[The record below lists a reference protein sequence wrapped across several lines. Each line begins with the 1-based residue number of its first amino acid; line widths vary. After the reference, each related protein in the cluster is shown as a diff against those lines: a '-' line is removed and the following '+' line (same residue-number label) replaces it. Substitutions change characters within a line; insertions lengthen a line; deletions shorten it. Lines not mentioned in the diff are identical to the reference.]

1 MKFGKYLKDKWVTLT
16 SFGTF
21 MLLTSVL
28 LWLFHS
34 SMELLV
40 MYSVLAVL
48 FLLIDF
54 GWDYFKRKKYYDKLL
69 NNLEQLDK
77 KYLVLETVN
86 EPDFYEGK
94 LNSQIIYEIN
104 KSMAENVKQYEKNV
118 LDFKE
123 YIEMWVHEVKLPISS
138 LLLMCHNNKGNLEKK
153 YIKQIKRLDNYT
165 EQVLYYVRS
174 EHAEKDYCIKEV
186 PLKKV
191 VRDVAIKNKDDLLEQ
206 EIDFIVDEME
216 YIVSTDYKWLVFILN
231 QIISNSMKYKRKDVT
246 SSIHLWEEEIGNR
259 ILLHIRDN
267 GIGIPEQDLPKV
279 FEKSFTGENGR
290 KHAKS
295 TGMGLYIV
303 KSLCDRLGHGI
314 LIKSVEG
321 EYTEVSLVFA
331 KNDFYKM

>member
-1 MKFGKYLKDKWVTLT
+1 MKIGKYLKDKVVTLV
-16 SFGTF
+16 SFMMF
-21 MLLTSVL
+21 MFLTSIL

-34 SMELLV
+34 SKELLI
-40 MYSVLAVL
+40 MYGVLTIL
-48 FLLIDF
+48 FLLVSV
-54 GWDYFKRKKYYDKLL
+54 GWDFIKRKKYYDSLL
-69 NNLEQLDK
+69 KNLEQLDK
-77 KYLVLETVN
+77 KYLVLETIG

-94 LNSQIIYEIN
+94 LNNQIMYEIN

-118 LDFKE
+118 LDFKD

-138 LLLMCHNNKGNLEKK
+138 LLLMCHNNKGSIEKK
-153 YIKQIKRLDNYT
+153 YVKQIKRLDNYT

-191 VRDVAIKNKDDLLEQ
+191 IRDVALKNKDDLLEQ
-206 EIDFIVDEME
+206 EMDFLVDEME
-216 YIVSTDYKWLVFILN
+216 YIVFTDYKWLVFILN

-246 SSIHLWEEEIGNR
+246 SKIHLWEEEIGNR
-259 ILLHIRDN
+259 IILHIKDN
-267 GIGIPEQDLPKV
+267 GVGIPEQDLPRIY
-279 FEKSFTGENGR
+279 EKSFTGENGR

-303 KSLCDRLGHGI
+303 KSLCDRLGHKI

-331 KNDFYKM
+331 KNDWYKM